1 MISYRSFAVIFLII
15 YSYGQDITDF
25 KSAFDRRLQ
34 IDQELTASRATLK
47 NLTLSTKSEMALP
60 PLELELVTERL
71 GRDELELLATQAF
84 ELGGIRSKRQS
95 RVIAERNLE
104 KTYSQMR
111 EAMIHHELSNYFTD
125 TVYLVKLIQLT
136 QQRLL
141 ASDSLITWQ
150 EFRYQS
156 GALSETELIRSK
168 LEREQLAISL
178 DQLLVENKNL
188 QSVIAEYLKSD
199 SSEISLP
206 QDYPLS
212 PINSEIESRLDQ
224 IDSSLAIRT
233 EVGKVMVERTEL
245 ALTEVPFIP
254 VITVAGGI
262 KYSPIETSPIVRISL
277 ELPLFSKTKTITEAM
292 RYNVISA
299 EHQLAAIKDSETL
312 DRIKWQ
318 QKWHSTS
325 QQLAALLT
333 NILPR
338 SIALQ
343 DRMGLEYRQSI
354 RNYVEVIDAQHLL
367 YDLQEQI
374 LLLEKQQATL
384 LLDLNLLIGDYFYE
398 FE

>member
-224 IDSSLAIRT
+224 TDSSLAIRT